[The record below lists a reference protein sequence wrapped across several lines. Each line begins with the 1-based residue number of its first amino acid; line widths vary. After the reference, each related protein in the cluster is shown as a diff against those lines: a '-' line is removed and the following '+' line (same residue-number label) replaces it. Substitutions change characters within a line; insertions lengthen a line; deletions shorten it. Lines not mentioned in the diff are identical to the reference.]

1 MTGHERAEALAAA
14 LPGASLTTSFGEAT
28 VDVPADAWRDA
39 LRLAR
44 DDHRLGYLDW
54 LSAYEDTDAVLVVVC
69 HLVALEPVEHLLV
82 RTRVDAV
89 PPSLPSAVAV
99 FRGADWHEREA
110 AEMFGLTFTGHPA
123 PGPLL
128 LPAGFEGHPLRK
140 GFVLAA
146 RAARPWP
153 GAKEPGESGPAVRRR
168 RTLPPGV
175 PAAGRW
181 RPADQ
186 DGEQP

>member
-1 MTGHERAEALAAA
+1 MTDLSRAEGLAAA
-14 LPGASLTTSFGEAT
+14 LPGATTTDSFGQVT
-28 VDVPADAWRDA
+28 VDVPTDAWLDA

-44 DDHRLGYLDW
+44 DDHGLSYLDW
-54 LSAYEDTDAVLVVVC
+54 LSAYQDTGSALAVVC
-69 HLVALEPVEHLLV
+69 HLVALETTEHLLV

-89 PPSLPSAVAV
+89 RPVLPSAVPV

-128 LPAGFEGHPLRK
+128 LSAGFEGHPLRK
-140 GFVLAA
+140 DFVLAA

-153 GAKEPGESGPAVRRR
+153 GAKEPGESGTAVRRR
-168 RTLPPGV
+168 RSRPPGV
-175 PAAGRW
+175 PAPGTW
-181 RPADQ
+181 GPQ
-186 DGEQP
+186 GGGQP